1 MFDWNDEEV
10 TLLLLIKKI
19 NFFLASWSFIFLSIF
34 LF

>member
-19 NFFLASWSFIFLSIF
+19 IFIIFLASWSFIFLF
-34 LF
+34 